1 MLDLIS
7 YSPLRISFAGG
18 GSDISPFVDR
28 FGGAVLNTTVDL
40 GVTVRYRHDDLPL
53 EIASRDFVR
62 SCIYPVYSRRQAG
75 ITGNILDL
83 EMEMGVRTGRIIISN
98 DVPPGSG
105 LGSSSALTVASVKL
119 ADFIGK
125 MGMDSMEIAES
136 AYRAERERFGITLG
150 KQDPYAV
157 TFGGMK
163 LTIFEPGGGVRIL
176 SDISRSITDSI
187 SRGIILVYTGK
198 TRESSII
205 LSDQVKKSSGGD
217 PKVTLRLGQLR
228 DLAITMWDHLKDGNL
243 YGFYEGINKG
253 WEIKKDLS
261 PMVTNDRVDRII
273 STAMKNGA
281 EASKLLG
288 GGSQGFVLVMCREER
303 TENLARALSRIS
315 RYVIRAGIDYSG
327 ARIY

>member
-18 GSDISPFVDR
+18 GSDIPPFVDTY
-28 FGGAVLNTTVDL
+28 GGAVLNTTVDL
-40 GVTVRYRHDDLPL
+40 GVTVRYRYDELPL

-62 SCIYPVYSRRQAG
+62 SCLYPASTGRHAG

-83 EMEMGVRTGRIIISN
+83 EMSMGIRTGRIIISN

-105 LGSSSALTVASVKL
+105 LGSSSALTVAAVKL
-119 ADFIGK
+119 ADFLRK
-125 MGMDSMEIAES
+125 SGMDSREIAES

-163 LTIFEPGGGVRIL
+163 LTLFEPGGGVKIMADL
-176 SDISRSITDSI
+176 SRKVSDTISS
-187 SRGIILVYTGK
+187 GMILVYTGK
-198 TRESSII
+198 TRESSRI
-205 LSDQVKKSSGGD
+205 LSDQVKKSSEGD
-217 PKVTLRLGQLR
+217 PKVTYRLGQLR
-228 DLAITMWDHLKDGNL
+228 DLAITMWDYLKSGDME
-243 YGFYEGINKG
+243 GFYDGINKG
-253 WEIKKDLS
+253 WEIKKGLS

-281 EASKLLG
+281 SASKLLG

-303 TENLARALSRIS
+303 TGELSRLLSRIS